1 MFYLCLDTKNV
12 GQLFLTMEKKIVE
25 VASGGIQVK
34 FNRNSKDLVIIES
47 SQNIFTA
54 CFCIVSV
61 LECDQEH
68 SPGNSPP
75 IPE

>member
-34 FNRNSKDLVIIES
+34 FNRNSKDLVMKVHNSALS
-47 SQNIFTA
+47 SLSKS
-54 CFCIVSV
+54 IVR
-61 LECDQEH
+61 H
-68 SPGNSPP
+68 ANT
-75 IPE
+75 